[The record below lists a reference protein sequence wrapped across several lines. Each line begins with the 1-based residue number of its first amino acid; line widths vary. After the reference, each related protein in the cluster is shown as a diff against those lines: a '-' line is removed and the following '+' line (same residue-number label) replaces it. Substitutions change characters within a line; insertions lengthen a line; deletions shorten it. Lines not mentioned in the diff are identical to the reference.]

1 MYFKIKYFKSKHVTK
16 MYFNAFWRE
25 NIVPQESMTRKDYW
39 MGEAFQ
45 WAETKEREYTN
56 GDCLEE

>member
-1 MYFKIKYFKSKHVTK
+1 MHFKIKYFKSKHVAK

-25 NIVPQESMTRKDYW
+25 NIVPQESMTRKDDW

-45 WAETKEREYTN
+45 WV
-56 GDCLEE
+56 DI